1 MIVVATTEFVVEQRF
16 LYVPWNGKD
25 VVDRNHWQR
34 GGGSPQSFGWSF
46 TTGTGGLNVSIIND
60 GNGFDFRSQ
69 GFELWGKKGIY
80 TS

>member
-16 LYVPWNGKD
+16 LYVPWNGKAEE
-25 VVDRNHWQR
+25 
-34 GGGSPQSFGWSF
+34 GFTQSFGWSF

-60 GNGFDFRSQ
+60 GNVFDFRSE
-69 GFELWGKKGIY
+69 GFELLEKKY